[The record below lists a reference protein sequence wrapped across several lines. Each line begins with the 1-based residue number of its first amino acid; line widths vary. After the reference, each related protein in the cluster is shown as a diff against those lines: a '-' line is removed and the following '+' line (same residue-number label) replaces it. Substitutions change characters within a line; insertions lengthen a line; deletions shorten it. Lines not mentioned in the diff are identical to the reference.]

1 MDTLNINIGVLGHV
15 DSGKTSLTKVLS
27 STTSTACF
35 DKNPQSQERGITID
49 LGFSSL
55 AIDFPKTINIQ
66 SDKPYSKLQY
76 TFVDCPGHA
85 SLIRTIIGGAQIIDL
100 MLLVVDITKGIQTQ
114 TAECLVI
121 GEILCPKMIVV
132 LNKIYQIEESK
143 RQQVIE
149 KMKKKIKLT
158 LSKTIFGDSPVVSVA
173 ANPGNSPALGIAEL
187 LEVLESHVYLPQR
200 HPEKPAVFSVDHCFS
215 IRGQGTVMTGT
226 LWQGTIRVN
235 DVIEIPSLSLT
246 KKVKSIQ
253 IYRKNVEKG
262 EAGDRM
268 AVCVTQFDPKLLERG
283 IVSTPG
289 LISHVYAAITSIH
302 KVKYYK
308 QAIGSNSKF
317 HISIGHETVI
327 GKLTIFGPPDSL
339 NKSPFNME
347 EEYLY
352 RSSLFDPSFDEA
364 NKNENDEELFALL
377 EFEKPI
383 LIVPESLYISSK
395 LDMDIHTNNCRIAFY
410 GRIVEAFSDKTYHQT
425 VLPKLKIYKNKSKS
439 GVVDRIVNE
448 YEVVCKDMFKKETR
462 LDLFT
467 GLRVS
472 LSSGEN
478 GVIEGCFGQS
488 GKIRVRIP
496 QGLKPDTVSKFG
508 SKKSRK
514 GKTEDEET
522 SVRESLKVE
531 LKFKTYVF
539 SENKKIVQGKE
550 DLSFVY

>member
-66 SDKPYSKLQY
+66 SDKPYSNLQY

-132 LNKIYQIEESK
+132 LNKIDQIEESK
-143 RQQVIE
+143 RQQ
-149 KMKKKIKLT
+149 MKKKIKLT

-187 LEVLESHVYLPQR
+187 LEVLESHVYLPER

-283 IVSTPG
+283 IVSAPG

-364 NKNENDEELFALL
+364 NKNENDEDLFALL

-425 VLPKLKIYKNKSKS
+425 LLPKLKIYKNKSKS

-550 DLSFVY
+550 D

>member
-1 MDTLNINIGVLGHV
+1 MDTLNINVGVLGHV
-15 DSGKTSLTKVLS
+15 DSGKTSLAKVLS

-35 DKNPQSQERGITID
+35 DKNPQSQDRGITID

-55 AIDFPKTINIQ
+55 TVEFPKNCNAQ
-66 SDKPYSKLQY
+66 FDKPYNKLQY

-85 SLIRTIIGGAQIIDL
+85 SLIKTIIGGAQIIDL
-100 MLLVVDITKGIQTQ
+100 MILVVDITKGIQTQ

-121 GEILCPKMIVV
+121 GEILCPKMIIV
-132 LNKIYQIEESK
+132 LNKIDQVVEPK
-143 RQQVIE
+143 RHQVIG
-149 KMKKKIKLT
+149 KMTKKMKLT
-158 LSKTIFGDSPVVSVA
+158 LAETVFRDSPIVSVA
-173 ANPGNSPALGIAEL
+173 ANPGIGKAVGITEL
-187 LEVLESHVYLPQR
+187 LEVLESQLFLPER

-226 LWQGTIRVN
+226 LWQGTIKIN

-253 IYRKNVEKG
+253 IYRRNVEKG

-283 IVSTPG
+283 IASTPG
-289 LISHVYAAITSIH
+289 LISHIYAAITSIH

-308 QAIGSNSKF
+308 QTISSKTKF
-317 HISIGHETVI
+317 HITIGHETVI
-327 GKLTIFGPPDSL
+327 AKLTIFCTSDVL
-339 NKSPFNME
+339 NENPFNME

-352 RSSLFDPSFDEA
+352 RSSLYDPSSQERKEDE
-364 NKNENDEELFALL
+364 KVGQQFALL

-383 LIVPESLYISSK
+383 LIVPESMFISSK

-410 GRIVEAFSDKTYHQT
+410 GSIIEAFSNKNYNQS

-439 GVVDRIVNE
+439 GIVDRIVNE
-448 YEVVCKDMFKKETR
+448 HEVVCRNMFKKETR

-467 GLRVS
+467 GLRVN
-472 LSSGEN
+472 LSSGE
-478 GVIEGCFGQS
+478 GGIVEGCFGQS

-496 QGLKPDTVSKFG
+496 QGLKPDTVNKFG
-508 SKKSRK
+508 SKKTKK
-514 GKTEDEET
+514 GKNEDED
-522 SVRESLKVE
+522 SPNRELLKVE
-531 LKFKTYVF
+531 LQFKTYIY
-539 SENKKIVQGKE
+539 SENKKIVQGVP
-550 DLSFVY
+550 D